1 LGRRWYLERKRD
13 YYYRSAKKQKYRS
26 RASYKL
32 LQLDNKFKLIRMGD
46 KVVDLGA
53 APGGWS
59 QVALEKVGDNGLV
72 IAVDIK
78 AMKPFRA
85 DNFHF
90 IKGDFRDGRVQMK
103 IDELLGGE
111 ADVIIS
117 DASPSLS
124 GIKDIDQLRSL
135 ELVESVADFAVKFLK
150 EDGNLLVKVFQGPG
164 FDRLL
169 KKLRGSFRKVKSTK
183 PASSRK
189 GSSEMYI
196 VCWGFKKFLRDQGS

>member
-1 LGRRWYLERKRD
+1 MGRRWYFERKRD
-13 YYYRSAKKQKYRS
+13 YYYRSAKKEKYRS

-32 LQLDNKFKLIRMGD
+32 LQLDNRFHIIGEGD

-59 QVALEKVGDNGLV
+59 QVALERVGEGGLV

-78 AMKPFRA
+78 PVKPFPV
-85 DNFHF
+85 DNFHT
-90 IKGDFRDGRVQMK
+90 IKGDFTDEKVQEK
-103 IDELLGGE
+103 IGELLGGK

-135 ELVESVADFAVKFLK
+135 ELVENVIKVAGRFLK
-150 EDGNLLVKVFQGPG
+150 RDGNLLVKVFQGPG
-164 FDRLL
+164 FNELL
-169 KKLRGSFRKVKSTK
+169 RKLRSSFRRVKSTK

-189 GSSEMYI
+189 GSPEMYI
-196 VCWGFKKFLRDQGS
+196 VCKGFRGVKLGF

>member
-1 LGRRWYLERKRD
+1 LCLGRRWYLERKKE

-32 LQLDNKFKLIRMGD
+32 LQLDNRFKLIRKGD

-59 QVALEKVGDNGLV
+59 QVALEKVGDDGLV

-78 AMKPFRA
+78 TMKPFPEG
-85 DNFHF
+85 NFHF
-90 IKGDFRDGRVQMK
+90 IKGDFRDERVQMRVGE
-103 IDELLGGE
+103 ILGVG

-135 ELVESVADFAVKFLK
+135 ELVESVVDFAVKFLK

-164 FDRLL
+164 FSEFLGRL
-169 KKLRGSFRKVKSTK
+169 KGYFRKVKSTK

-189 GSSEMYI
+189 GSPEMYI
-196 VCWGFKKFLRDQGS
+196 VCRGFKG

>member
-1 LGRRWYLERKRD
+1 MGRRWYLERRKD
-13 YYYRSAKKQKYRS
+13 YYYRSAKKHKYRS

-32 LQLDNKFKLIRMGD
+32 LQLDNRFHIIGEGD

-59 QVALEKVGDNGLV
+59 QVALEKVGDSGLV

-78 AMKPFRA
+78 PIKPFPV
-85 DNFHF
+85 DNFHT
-90 IKGDFRDGRVQMK
+90 IKGDFTDEEVQGK
-103 IDELLGGE
+103 IGELLGGK

-124 GIKDIDQLRSL
+124 GIRDIDQLRSL
-135 ELVESVADFAVKFLK
+135 ELVESVIKVAGRFLK
-150 EDGNLLVKVFQGPG
+150 KDGNLLVKVFQGPG
-164 FDRLL
+164 FNELL
-169 KKLRGSFRKVKSTK
+169 RKLRSSFRKVKSTK

-189 GSSEMYI
+189 GSPEMYI
-196 VCWGFKKFLRDQGS
+196 VCKGFKG

>member
-1 LGRRWYLERKRD
+1 MGRRWYLERKRD
-13 YYYRSAKKQKYRS
+13 YYYKSAKKQKYRS

-32 LQLDNKFKLIRMGD
+32 LQLDNRFKLIRKGD

-59 QVALEKVGDNGLV
+59 QVALEKVGDDGLV

-78 AMKPFRA
+78 PIKPFPV
-85 DNFHF
+85 DNFHA
-90 IKGDFRDGRVQMK
+90 IKGDFTDEKVQEK
-103 IDELLGGE
+103 IGELLGGK

-124 GIKDIDQLRSL
+124 GIKNIDQLRSL
-135 ELVESVADFAVKFLK
+135 ELVENVIKVADRFLK
-150 EDGNLLVKVFQGPG
+150 KGGNLLVKVFQGPG
-164 FDRLL
+164 FNELL
-169 KKLRGSFRKVKSTK
+169 KKLRSSFMRVKSTK

-189 GSSEMYI
+189 GSPEMYI
-196 VCWGFKKFLRDQGS
+196 VCKGFKGVK